1 MPNYFFLANNPAL
14 DFVNTEVILDG
25 KPTDLVQNFTELAQW
40 FAKAGLGSASN
51 MNRLAAAWEGSREAN
66 AALRTSR
73 ELRRLL
79 RSSLEKLSLTGHLS
93 GALGPFLN
101 EHLKNP
107 RLATKVVDYQGKV
120 QTEVYW
126 LLEKPADLIVPLA
139 HHAAQ
144 LFATADHSAL
154 RKCEDPNCILWF
166 HDTSKNHSRRWC
178 SMEACGN
185 RAKVAAFRERK

>member
-1 MPNYFFLANNPAL
+1 MPNYFFLANHPAL

-25 KPTDLVQNFTELAQW
+25 KPTDLVQNFTDLAQW
-40 FAKAGLGSASN
+40 FAKAGLDSASN

-66 AALRTSR
+66 AALRTAR

-79 RSSLEKLSLTGHLS
+79 RSSLEKLSRTGHLS

-107 RLATKVVDYQGKV
+107 RLAAKMVDHQGKV

-144 LFATADHSAL
+144 LFATADYSAI

-185 RAKVAAFRERK
+185 RAKVAAFRERR